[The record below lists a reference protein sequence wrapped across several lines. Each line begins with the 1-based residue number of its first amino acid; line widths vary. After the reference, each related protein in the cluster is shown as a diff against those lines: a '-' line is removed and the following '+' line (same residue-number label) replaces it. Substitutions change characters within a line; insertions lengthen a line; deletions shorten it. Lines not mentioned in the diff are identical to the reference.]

1 MADEPTGNLDS
12 RTGEGILQLLGEMRR
27 ESGATLVMVTHDEHV
42 AERGDR
48 VLTIADGKIL
58 E

>member
-12 RTGEGILQLLGEMRR
+12 QTGEGILGLLAEMR
-27 ESGATLVMVTHDEHV
+27 EECGATLVLVTHDTHV

-48 VLTIADGKIL
+48 VLTIADGKIF